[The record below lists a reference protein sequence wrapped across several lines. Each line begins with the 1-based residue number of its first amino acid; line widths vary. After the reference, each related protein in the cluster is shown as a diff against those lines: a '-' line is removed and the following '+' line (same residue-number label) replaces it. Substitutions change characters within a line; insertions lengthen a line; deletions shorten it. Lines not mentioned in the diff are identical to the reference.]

1 VVWEIGRGQTT
12 TRELGQRLPLPTT
25 PPEQHDEVMKDAVCV
40 PTTEH
45 AAFSSPSTCKGAL
58 PAALVCVP
66 AKATGEGDAVGV
78 KVTPT
83 RAGCRGLGCTEKRGI
98 QKIGRECN
106 AIVSRTISGPIQE
119 LRCNFALQKM
129 VRRVLQ

>member
-1 VVWEIGRGQTT
+1 
-12 TRELGQRLPLPTT
+12 
-25 PPEQHDEVMKDAVCV
+25 MKDAVCV

-106 AIVSRTISGPIQE
+106 AIVR
-119 LRCNFALQKM
+119 A
-129 VRRVLQ
+129 